1 MISYTKPQ
9 DHGNIGLIVTGHAD
23 YAPKGQDDIVC
34 AAVSAIAQTAAM
46 GVARYDAK
54 ANIQIATDEG
64 VAIACRDR
72 PKTRAVIDTAILG
85 LDNIRRQYPQCFA
98 Q

>member
-9 DHGNIGLIVTGHAD
+9 DHGKIGLIVTGHAG
-23 YAPKGQDDIVC
+23 YGPAGNDIVC
-34 AAVSAIAQTAAM
+34 SAVSAIAQTAAM

-54 ANIQIATDEG
+54 ANIQIATDDG

-72 PKTRAVIDTAILG
+72 PKTRAVIDTAVLG
-85 LDNIRRQYPQCFA
+85 LDNIRKQYPQCFA